1 MPMRMHV
8 SLAVVLCA
16 CAAGC
21 SYYTPPGRGADM
33 KALGLAEQS
42 TPAPSLDGTIGSDLA
57 RRPMAQFPAAVAV
70 ARIQAPNYRSDTAT
84 SWGTG
89 AYSIVTTRDVEDPKE
104 VERLAQMPGVLA
116 IAPINRLLMNSPELH
131 SDIELRQAAAK
142 LHADLLL
149 IYTLDTT
156 FKVDDKAA
164 PLSVVTLGL
173 SPNQW
178 ANVIC
183 TASAVLMDTRNGY
196 VYGVSE
202 QTARQGQLA
211 SAWTSGAAVDDAR
224 KRAEAMA
231 FKQLVGDVERT
242 WAGVYRTY
250 GSNVAPAAVTP
261 APRVVPPVTPVQP
274 NHRAVADEWRER

>member
-1 MPMRMHV
+1 MRMRTDV
-8 SLAVVLCA
+8 SLVVVLCA
-16 CAAGC
+16 LAAGC

-33 KALGLAEQS
+33 QRLGLKEQ
-42 TPAPSLDGTIGSDLA
+42 PATSLDGTIGSDLA
-57 RRPMAQFPAAVAV
+57 RRPMARFPTAIAV

-89 AYSIVTTRDVEDPKE
+89 AYSIVTTRDVEEPRE

-116 IAPINRLLMNSPELH
+116 IAPINRLLMNTSELH

-178 ANVIC
+178 ANVVC

-202 QTARQGQLA
+202 QTVRQGQLA
-211 SAWTSGAAVDDAR
+211 SAWTSSAAVDDAR
-224 KRAEAMA
+224 KRAETIA
-231 FKQLVGDVERT
+231 FKQLVGDLERT

-250 GSNVAPAAVTP
+250 GGNAAPAAATPTP
-261 APRVVPPVTPVQP
+261 AAIAPKG
-274 NHRAVADEWRER
+274 RAISNEWHE